1 MSTIF
6 KHPPTPSLTPT
17 SEYYLCAL
25 TLLCSRA
32 PLSPRGEIL
41 HIPGTLFIF
50 VCLFCFLSDDRVS
63 VAATQRIPLDHLPL
77 EARVGEG
84 LAFLGTME
92 LWKSERQILSDPLSQ
107 GTIQIADWNT
117 LPGFLRKRLICL
129 SRRFGLSDRIW
140 FDKLTEV

>member
-1 MSTIF
+1 MSAIF
-6 KHPPTPSLTPT
+6 EYPLRLTPT
-17 SEYYLCAL
+17 SEHYLCAL
-25 TLLCSRA
+25 TLLCS
-32 PLSPRGEIL
+32 RGEIL

-92 LWKSERQILSDPLSQ
+92 L
-107 GTIQIADWNT
+107 
-117 LPGFLRKRLICL
+117 
-129 SRRFGLSDRIW
+129 
-140 FDKLTEV
+140 